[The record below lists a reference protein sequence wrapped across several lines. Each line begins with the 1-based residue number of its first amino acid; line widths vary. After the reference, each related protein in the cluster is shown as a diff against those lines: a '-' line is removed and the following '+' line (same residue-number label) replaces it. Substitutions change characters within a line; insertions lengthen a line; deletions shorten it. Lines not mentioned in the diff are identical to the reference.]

1 MSADALVTVQLKDAQ
16 GQPADGKVSL
26 VDASGKSIATCD
38 AHGGKCDMPNVPGGS
53 FTVTVQPVKGAAPK
67 PRKVMIP
74 PSGKVVLVV
83 TAG

>member
-1 MSADALVTVQLKDAQ
+1 VQLKDAQ
-16 GQPADGKVSL
+16 GQPAEGKVTL
-26 VDASGKSIATCD
+26 LDANNKPVASCEARL
-38 AHGGKCDMPNVPGGS
+38 GKCDMPNVPGGPL
-53 FTVTVQPVKGAAPK
+53 TVTVQPSKGSAPK